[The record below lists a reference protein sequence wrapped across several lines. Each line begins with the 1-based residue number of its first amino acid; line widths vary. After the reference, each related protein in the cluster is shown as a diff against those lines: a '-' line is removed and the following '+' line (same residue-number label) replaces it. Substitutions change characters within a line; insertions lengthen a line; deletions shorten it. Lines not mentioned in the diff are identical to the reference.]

1 MIVTMRTLDKIAAD
15 SRWLKEYFCR
25 GRICKITQI
34 CSQEYR
40 QLQIDKVE
48 NGKNL
53 TGITSLVLPL
63 VPRQSL
69 SSPPLTAIRNKDNRL
84 KQKKSRSH

>member
-1 MIVTMRTLDKIAAD
+1 MKVTMRTLGKIAAD
-15 SRWLKEYFCR
+15 SRWHKEYFCR
-25 GRICKITQI
+25 ERICKITQR

-53 TGITSLVLPL
+53 TGITSLVRPL

-69 SSPPLTAIRNKDNRL
+69 SSPPSTLISNKDYHL
-84 KQKKSRSH
+84 KQKKNRSH

>member
-1 MIVTMRTLDKIAAD
+1 MIVTMITLGKIAAD

-25 GRICKITQI
+25 ERICKITQI

-53 TGITSLVLPL
+53 TGITSLVRPL
-63 VPRQSL
+63 VPRQNL
-69 SSPPLTAIRNKDNRL
+69 SSPPSTAIRNKDNHL